1 MLDNVDSKANINA
14 ATEEHSSLMALQAT
28 AGGRHF
34 SITKLL
40 VNNNMSKYI
49 AELAKTSGMKTQLG
63 AYDLVNFKLSSV
75 RLVPSDLVPVL
86 NFKPEKKTSG

>member
-1 MLDNVDSKANINA
+1 
-14 ATEEHSSLMALQAT
+14 
-28 AGGRHF
+28 
-34 SITKLL
+34 
-40 VNNNMSKYI
+40 MSKYI